1 MARGAKR
8 ARALIACAT
17 GAFALLLGT
26 ADAQTQRT
34 AAQADRDRR
43 AETQRAERLRAQAAA
58 AQRDVRAL
66 DTRLVEATRRREDT
80 EAAAAAARER
90 LGVVQQQVATED
102 TARAR
107 ARGAFESAVIAA
119 AFAERRVEPRAVRA
133 GIVARALGP
142 VYQTEER
149 RRREALAA
157 ARQDEATITTEQS
170 VLADAQAS
178 IAQERGEIVN
188 MLAQH
193 RSTQTRLARE
203 ATAAE
208 RRVRQLAAEA
218 RSLRELAQRVQR
230 ASARRQQGTPAPTGP
245 SVVPASWI
253 APTQGQ
259 ITRNYGARTTGGPAA
274 QGVTVRTN
282 SGAQV
287 VSPAAGEVAYAGSFR
302 SYGNVLILNLDGGY
316 ALVLTGLDTI
326 DVRVGETVRTGQTV
340 GQMAAAAA
348 SAPELYVEVRRGDQ
362 PVDPGRWLSARGLT
376 AEAGVRA
383 G

>member
-43 AETQRAERLRAQAAA
+43 AETQRAERLRAQATA

-66 DTRLVEATRRREDT
+66 DTRLVEASRRRQET
-80 EAAAAAARER
+80 EAAAATARER
-90 LGVVQQQVATED
+90 LGVVQQQVATET
-102 TARAR
+102 TARAQ
-107 ARGAFESAVIAA
+107 ARHAYEASVIAA
-119 AFAERRVEPRAVRA
+119 AFAERRVEPRAARA
-133 GIVARALGP
+133 NIVARALAP
-142 VYQTEER
+142 AYQTEER

-170 VLADAQAS
+170 VLADAQVS

-188 MLAQH
+188 MLAQR

-230 ASARRQQGTPAPTGP
+230 ASARRQPGTTPPTGP
-245 SVVPASWI
+245 SVVPAAWV

-259 ITRNYGARTTGGPAA
+259 ITRNYGARTAGGPAA
-274 QGVTVRTN
+274 QGATVRTN

-316 ALVLTGLDTI
+316 ALVLTGMDTI
-326 DVRVGETVRTGQTV
+326 NVRVGETVRAGQTV
-340 GQMAAAAA
+340 GQMTAAAS

>member
-133 GIVARALGP
+133 GTPSGRM
-142 VYQTEER
+142 R
-149 RRREALAA
+149 
-157 ARQDEATITTEQS
+157 S
-170 VLADAQAS
+170 VL
-178 IAQERGEIVN
+178 
-188 MLAQH
+188 
-193 RSTQTRLARE
+193 
-203 ATAAE
+203 
-208 RRVRQLAAEA
+208 
-218 RSLRELAQRVQR
+218 
-230 ASARRQQGTPAPTGP
+230 
-245 SVVPASWI
+245 
-253 APTQGQ
+253 
-259 ITRNYGARTTGGPAA
+259 
-274 QGVTVRTN
+274 
-282 SGAQV
+282 
-287 VSPAAGEVAYAGSFR
+287 
-302 SYGNVLILNLDGGY
+302 
-316 ALVLTGLDTI
+316 
-326 DVRVGETVRTGQTV
+326 
-340 GQMAAAAA
+340 
-348 SAPELYVEVRRGDQ
+348 
-362 PVDPGRWLSARGLT
+362 
-376 AEAGVRA
+376 
-383 G
+383 

>member
-17 GAFALLLGT
+17 GAIALLLGT

-43 AETQRAERLRAQAAA
+43 AETQRAERLRTQANTAA
-58 AQRDVRAL
+58 REVRAL
-66 DTRLVEATRRREDT
+66 DTRLVEATRRREQT
-80 EAAAAAARER
+80 EAAATAARER
-90 LGVVQQQVATED
+90 LSVVQQQVADESA
-102 TARAR
+102 ARAQ
-107 ARGAFESAVIAA
+107 ARHAFESSVIAA

-133 GIVARALGP
+133 GIIARALGP
-142 VYQTEER
+142 AYQNEER
-149 RRREALAA
+149 RRREALTT

-188 MLAQH
+188 MLAQR

-230 ASARRQQGTPAPTGP
+230 ASARRQQGTTPPTGP
-245 SVVPASWI
+245 SVVPASWV
-253 APTQGQ
+253 APAQGQ
-259 ITRNYGARTTGGPAA
+259 ITRNYGARTAGGPSA
-274 QGVTVRTN
+274 QGVTVRTS

-326 DVRVGETVRTGQTV
+326 NVRVGETVRAGQLV
-340 GQMAAAAA
+340 GQMTAAAS

>member
-1 MARGAKR
+1 MARGAAR
-8 ARALIACAT
+8 ARALVACAA
-17 GAFALLLGT
+17 GALALLIGT

-43 AETQRAERLRAQAAA
+43 AEAQRAERLRAQANT
-58 AQRDVRAL
+58 AQRDVRVL
-66 DTRLVEATRRREDT
+66 DTRLVEATRRREET
-80 EAAAAAARER
+80 ETAANAARER
-90 LGVVQQQVATED
+90 LATVQDQINTESGAR
-102 TARAR
+102 TRAR
-107 ARGAFESAVIAA
+107 SAFESAVIAA
-119 AFAERRVEPRAVRA
+119 AFAERRVEPRAARA
-133 GIVARALGP
+133 SIIARALAP
-142 VYQTEER
+142 SYQAEER
-149 RRREALAA
+149 RSAQALALA
-157 ARQDEATITTEQS
+157 QTDETAITTEQS
-170 VLADAQAS
+170 VLADAQAA
-178 IAQERGEIVN
+178 IAHERGDIVN
-188 MLAQH
+188 MLAQR

-230 ASARRQQGTPAPTGP
+230 ASRRPQGTTPSGP
-245 SVVPASWI
+245 SVIPAAWV
-253 APTQGQ
+253 APAQGQ
-259 ITRNYGARTTGGPAA
+259 ITRNYGARVANGPAA
-274 QGVTVRTN
+274 QGVTVRTS

-287 VSPAAGEVAYAGSFR
+287 VSPASGEVAYAGSFR

-326 DVRVGETVRTGQTV
+326 NVRVGETVRAGQTV
-340 GQMAAAAA
+340 GQMTAAAA